1 MNNAAEHRVII
12 AMPRARA
19 WEKLRDLGLAH
30 NYVPGLVRTEITTGV
45 RTGVGASRRV
55 YQSET
60 RFLDETVID
69 WGEGHGFVIRLH
81 QGNKGAP
88 APFSEATFRYWLDDA
103 EDGNTSLCTTLA
115 YTVRWGLLGRLLDRL
130 VLAKAIRSS
139 TRDVAICL
147 KDFYERGVALDPTRL
162 RELKQHRA

>member
-1 MNNAAEHRVII
+1 MNNAAEYRVTI

-30 NYVPGLVRTEITTGV
+30 NYVPGLVRTEITTGA

-81 QGNKGAP
+81 RGNNGAP

-115 YTVRWGLLGRLLDRL
+115 YTVRWGCSASCSIAWCWRKPSAARPAMWRS
-130 VLAKAIRSS
+130 VSRISTSVAWRSIR
-139 TRDVAICL
+139 
-147 KDFYERGVALDPTRL
+147 RGCGN
-162 RELKQHRA
+162 